1 MTLREV
7 VATLRKYYGSPAGPP
22 TSDPFELILWE
33 SVVYLA
39 PLERRR
45 EAFDELKRTIG
56 TTPDAIVAASRRD
69 LEQVTAHGVLKQ
81 HTADKLREAARIA
94 LERFG
99 GDLASVVRGRL
110 PDASRAL
117 RLFPGIGA
125 PGAEKILLFS
135 GRAPLL
141 APESNGLRVLARVG
155 LVREDASY
163 ARTYAASRELASAL
177 SKDPAVVK
185 EAHLLLQQH
194 GQTLCTRTLPRCDEC
209 PLARGCAYARSTQM
223 SPPGRP
229 KRLKPGRPAAAPARS
244 ARR

>member
-22 TSDPFELILWE
+22 TTDPFELILWE
-33 SVVYLA
+33 TVVYLA
-39 PLERRR
+39 PMERRR
-45 EAFDELKRTIG
+45 EAFDELKRTLG
-56 TTPDAIVAASRRD
+56 TTPDAILAASRRD
-69 LEQVTAHGVLKQ
+69 LEQVTSHGILKQ
-81 HTADKLREAARIA
+81 HTAGKLREAASIA
-94 LERFG
+94 LDRFG
-99 GDLASVVRGRL
+99 GDLASVVRGPL
-110 PDASRAL
+110 PDATRAL
-117 RLFPGIGA
+117 RLFPGIGV

-135 GRAPLL
+135 GRALFL

-155 LVREDASY
+155 LVREEASY
-163 ARTYAASRELASAL
+163 ARSYAASRELAPAL

-194 GQTLCTRTLPRCDEC
+194 GQTLCTRTMPRCDEC

-223 SPPGRP
+223 PTPGRLKRP
-229 KRLKPGRPAAAPARS
+229 KPRHPAAARARS